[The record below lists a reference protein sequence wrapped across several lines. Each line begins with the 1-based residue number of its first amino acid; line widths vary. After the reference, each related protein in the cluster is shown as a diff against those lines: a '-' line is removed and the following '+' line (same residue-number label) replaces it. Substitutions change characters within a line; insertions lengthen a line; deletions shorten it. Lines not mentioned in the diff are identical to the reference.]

1 MVQFLPMDK
10 QELAKRSQ
18 SKDQISIL
26 MEKILSMEATKKMVD
41 QTKRREVLCKDLLS
55 IFSIV
60 LSKLRRRLKIQ
71 LSLSNLSS

>member
-18 SKDQISIL
+18 SKDQISVL